1 MAKRWTEA
9 ENEYLKQYYPTSRA
23 QDIAVILGRSESAV
37 QSQLIRLGMVKR
49 KPPILRGS
57 CLEPLKS
64 KPRNIKSKYR
74 YDITDTTC
82 MQLCIGDFEGLS
94 RKVLCDLYSVNP
106 RCLPRMLEDLRRTGE
121 YRRYI
126 EEFEVCNPACYDR
139 AVKRWKR
146 KRRVGGLTNE
156 NSILPRKTKWE
167 YHSSSYIR

>member
-1 MAKRWTEA
+1 MAKRWATA
-9 ENEYLKQYYPTSRA
+9 ETNYLIEHYPAKREPELA
-23 QDIAVILGRSESAV
+23 KILGRTELSIYN
-37 QSQLIRLGMVKR
+37 QLQRHGLIKS
-49 KPPILRGS
+49 KKQTYRGR

-64 KPRNIKSKYR
+64 KPIGIRSKYR

-94 RKVLCDLYSVNP
+94 HKVLCELYSFNP

-139 AVKRWKR
+139 AVKRQKR
-146 KRRVGGLTNE
+146 KRRVG
-156 NSILPRKTKWE
+156 
-167 YHSSSYIR
+167 

>member
-9 ENEYLKQYYPTSRA
+9 ETDYLIKHYPAKREPELART
-23 QDIAVILGRSESAV
+23 LGRTELSIYN
-37 QSQLIRLGMVKR
+37 QLQRHGLVKCKKR
-49 KPPILRGS
+49 TYRGKQ
-57 CLEPLKS
+57 LEPLKR
-64 KPRNIKSKYR
+64 KPRGIKSRYR

-94 RKVLCDLYSVNP
+94 HKVLCDLYSINP

-139 AVKRWKR
+139 AVKRQKR
-146 KRRVGGLTNE
+146 KRRRVG
-156 NSILPRKTKWE
+156 
-167 YHSSSYIR
+167 

>member
-37 QSQLIRLGMVKR
+37 QSQLIRLGMVKH

-64 KPRNIKSKYR
+64 KPIGIRSKYR

-82 MQLCIGDFEGLS
+82 MQLCIGDFEGIPA
-94 RKVLCDLYSVNP
+94 KELCDLYSVNP
-106 RCLPRMLEDLRRTGE
+106 RCLPRMLEDLRRSGL
-121 YRRYI
+121 YRQYI
-126 EEFEVCNPACYDR
+126 NEFKVCNPPGYDR
-139 AVKRWKR
+139 AIKKQRR
-146 KRRVGGLTNE
+146 KRRVG
-156 NSILPRKTKWE
+156 
-167 YHSSSYIR
+167 